1 MRNPLIPPHAKL
13 VYVYLEGRLNE
24 QGVCWPSHE
33 TTASE
38 LGLSPAS
45 VKRAVSWLKDN
56 DLLTITRR
64 SKGYGTFNI
73 YGLPKVLPAHLSPKD
88 QSDLLEPK
96 DQNETPKDQNEGDQK
111 VSVIH
116 KEEPLEEQPKE
127 VEPILTA
134 IPHPFDEFWKAY
146 PRKEG
151 KAHAKKAFIKA
162 VGKVGAEFLVYAAVQ
177 YRQWCE
183 RENMEKQFIPHAST
197 WLNGERWDDERVSN
211 QKQTPV
217 QGWLSLLNE
226 SVDNDSQGY
235 PQKQLEG

>member
-1 MRNPLIPPHAKL
+1 MRNQLIPPHAKL

-38 LGLSPAS
+38 LGLSSAS

-56 DLLTITRR
+56 DLLTVTRR

-88 QSDLLEPK
+88 QSDPLEPK
-96 DQNETPKDQNEGDQK
+96 DQNETPKDQNGGDQK

-127 VEPILTA
+127 VEPTLTE
-134 IPHPFDEFWKAY
+134 FDDFWMAY

-151 KAHAKKAFIKA
+151 KGQARTAFKRA
-162 VGKVGAEFLVYAAVQ
+162 VKKVGSTVVLASAVE

-183 RENMEKQFIPHAST
+183 REGKEQRFIPMPST
-197 WLNGERWDDERVSN
+197 WLNGERWTDERVSTLPPDRMQGHLSHIRDMWEN
-211 QKQTPV
+211 VNNPV
-217 QGWLSLLNE
+217 EN
-226 SVDNDSQGY
+226 
-235 PQKQLEG
+235 PQRQLEG